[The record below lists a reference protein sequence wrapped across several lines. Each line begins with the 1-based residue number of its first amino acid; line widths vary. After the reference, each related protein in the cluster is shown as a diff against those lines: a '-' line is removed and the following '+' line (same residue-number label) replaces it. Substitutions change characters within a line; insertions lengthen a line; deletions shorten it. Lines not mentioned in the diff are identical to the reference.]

1 MCVYVYIHECF
12 SLRIDTLEMKN
23 WFGYLNL
30 IDYPGLI
37 VSAIA
42 TISILYILVLS
53 FYDFM
58 KVPNETA

>member
-1 MCVYVYIHECF
+1 MPWM
-12 SLRIDTLEMKN
+12 RIDTLEMKN

-42 TISILYILVLS
+42 TISIVLVLS
-53 FYDFM
+53 FYEFM
-58 KVPNETA
+58 KVPNETALDVY